1 MLKTKREELTNGIN
15 LTRKIHLYTQGLLPF
30 MTTHYISR
38 EVEWVL
44 TM

>member
-15 LTRKIHLYTQGLLPF
+15 LTRKIHLYTQGLPF
-30 MTTHYISR
+30 MTTHYISC